1 MQLTAQGMTMSDDLM
16 GLAAAARKAKDPAV
30 TVTSLREAIESG
42 RLPHE
47 KGIGGIRLVRLSDVK
62 SLAITAPVVASPE
75 TPRKSSVK
83 LPRRRAKRSS

>member
-1 MQLTAQGMTMSDDLM
+1 MSDDLM

-47 KGIGGIRLVRLSDVK
+47 KGVGGIRLVRLSDVK
-62 SLAITAPVVASPE
+62 ALAITAPVVAPPAAPKK
-75 TPRKSSVK
+75 TGVK
-83 LPRRRAKRSS
+83 LPRRRAKRSA